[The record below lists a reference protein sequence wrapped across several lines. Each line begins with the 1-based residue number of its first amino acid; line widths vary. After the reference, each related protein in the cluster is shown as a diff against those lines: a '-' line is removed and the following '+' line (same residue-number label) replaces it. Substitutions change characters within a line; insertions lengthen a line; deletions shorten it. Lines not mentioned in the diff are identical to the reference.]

1 MERRIRVSLVLA
13 AGMIFLLANSC
24 SRIVGKALGLG
35 PVQDQVVVVK
45 DVMITARDGI
55 KLATD
60 IYKPKTEGKYPVILC
75 RLPYGKNLTGNAGR
89 LFAQR
94 GYIFVIQDCR
104 ATFNSEGEVFIPF
117 VNDQDDGRDTVKWI
131 SEQPWFNGKLG
142 AWGGSYFGYTQWVI
156 ADDDQYLKAFYPLIT
171 TPSMYKALFDGG
183 AFHYRLATGWS
194 AGVGKGNQGSELTT
208 LLDLGKKGVGPEEGF
223 FNMPMKPDF
232 KNSFEELGKMDIE
245 ELAVTMGLAPA
256 DAPNKPYP
264 DATKKMIDLFA
275 YPGFAYH
282 SKVFNYFDR
291 YENVKAPAM
300 MVSGWYDIFLR
311 GQLEDFMLMKKTAP
325 EPARS
330 GTRLIVGPW
339 AHGALGSKDLSKEG
353 KSLAMFKD
361 MFMVDWFDYWIKGE
375 KNKVESMPPVRI
387 YLMGK
392 NVWRDENEWPLARTK
407 YTDYYFHGKGKANT
421 IMGDGWISADKPAQI
436 ESTDEFKYDPKDPV
450 PTLGGNNLLEQEGME
465 DQAPNEKRPDVLI
478 YTSAPVKEEMEIT
491 GPLKVVLFAGS
502 SERDTDFTA
511 KLCVV
516 KMDGSSMN
524 LADGAVRARYRDGYD
539 DPSPITAGKVY
550 EYQIDLWAT
559 SYAFQPG
566 EKIRVQ
572 ISSSNFPRFDRNSNC
587 AGEGGKDCKKTAY
600 QTVYHDEKHPSRI
613 ILPVIPAK

>member
-1 MERRIRVSLVLA
+1 MERRIKVSLVLA
-13 AGMIFLLANSC
+13 AGVVFLLANSC
-24 SRIVGKALGLG
+24 SRIMGKVLDLG
-35 PVQDQVVVVK
+35 PVQDKVVVVK
-45 DVMITARDGI
+45 DVMIPMKDGI
-55 KLATD
+55 RLATD
-60 IYKPKTEGKYPVILC
+60 IYQPKTEGKYPVILC

-104 ATFNSEGEVFIPF
+104 ATFDSEGEVFIPF
-117 VNDQDDGRDTVKWI
+117 VNDEDDGRDTVKWI
-131 SEQPWFNGKLG
+131 SEQVWFNGKLG

-171 TPSMYKALFDGG
+171 TPSMYKALFTGG

-194 AGVGKGNQGSELTT
+194 AGVGKGKQGSELTT
-208 LLDLGKKGVGPEEGF
+208 LIDLGKKGVGPEEGF

-232 KNSFEELGKMDIE
+232 KYSFEELGKMDIE
-245 ELAVTMGLAPA
+245 KLAVALGLASA
-256 DAPNKPYP
+256 DAPNQPYP
-264 DATKKMIDLFA
+264 DATEKMIDLFA

-291 YENVKAPAM
+291 YQEVKAPAM
-300 MVSGWYDIFLR
+300 MVSGWYDIFVKA
-311 GQLEDFMLMKKTAP
+311 QLEDFVAIKKMAP

-330 GTRLIVGPW
+330 GTKLIVGPW
-339 AHGALGSKDLSKEG
+339 AHGALGSKDLSEEG

-361 MFMVDWFDYWIKGE
+361 MFMVDWFDYWLKGE
-375 KNKVESMPPVRI
+375 KNQVETMAPVRI
-387 YLMGK
+387 YVMGK
-392 NVWRDENEWPLARTK
+392 NVWRDENEWPLKRTK
-407 YTDYYFHGKGKANT
+407 YADYYLHSKGKANT
-421 IMGDGWISADKPAQI
+421 GLGDGWMSTEKPEF

-450 PTLGGNNLLEQEGME
+450 PTLGGNNLLEQEGMA
-465 DQAPNEKRPDVLI
+465 DQTPNEKRADVLI

-491 GPLKVVLFAGS
+491 GPIKVILFAGS

-524 LADGAVRARYRDGYD
+524 LADGAVRARYREGYD
-539 DPSPITAGKVY
+539 DPGPIVPGKVY
-550 EYQIDLWAT
+550 EYKIDLWAT

-587 AGEGGKDCKKTAY
+587 AGEGGAACRKIAY
-600 QTVYHDEKHPSRI
+600 QTIYHDEKHPSRI
-613 ILPVIPAK
+613 ILPEIPTK